1 MIADTAYV
9 AKPLRWTLGFFGLP
23 RLVVGRGGGV
33 GAGAPDGP
41 DPEGFDPEGGGV
53 GGGSDIA
60 QRL

>member
-1 MIADTAYV
+1 
-9 AKPLRWTLGFFGLP
+9 
-23 RLVVGRGGGV
+23 V

-41 DPEGFDPEGGGV
+41 DPEGSDPEGGGV